1 MSSSNPDYSTQY
13 DRNGEPNER
22 NFVGNGS
29 SLFTP
34 DSYNE
39 YGVSV
44 GGKKY
49 IERHWSN
56 GQVDRRNADG
66 SGGWRRVK

>member
-1 MSSSNPDYSTQY
+1 MSSSSPDYSTQY
-13 DRNGEPNER
+13 DRYGEPNES

-34 DSYNE
+34 DSYRDYE
-39 YGVSV
+39 VSV

-49 IERHWSN
+49 IERHWNS
-56 GQVDRRNADG
+56 GQVHRRNADG
-66 SGGWRRVK
+66 SGDWWRIK